1 MPRVPAHLV
10 KSAIRLERQ
19 STTVPNTSNTSAFT
33 AEISDMFDPFQTSS
47 FRDGPKDQT
56 RNLEIPGSLATLAPR
71 NDGKSSQHLAVLDE
85 SEMVGNLIVKCARL
99 RVARL
104 CQPIHPART
113 RRLGLLVHRFDQRA
127 SPRTATHTFRDEQI
141 LKIAVPLGS
150 PGRAMEQ

>member
-71 NDGKSSQHLAVLDE
+71 NDGGSGA
-85 SEMVGNLIVKCARL
+85 LIEIEARPATERQL
-99 RVARL
+99 GTPRL
-104 CQPIHPART
+104 ERIIRK
-113 RRLGLLVHRFDQRA
+113 G
-127 SPRTATHTFRDEQI
+127 
-141 LKIAVPLGS
+141 
-150 PGRAMEQ
+150 